1 MLTGNIISSLRDL
14 NAAGNRLFYQ
24 YPVPKGLS
32 CQIIRSDKLH
42 PGREHIPI
50 TLLLSR

>member
-14 NAAGNRLFYQ
+14 NVAGNRRFYQ
-24 YPVPKGLS
+24 YPVPTGLS
-32 CQIIRSDKLH
+32 CQIICSDKLN